1 MSSGSESS
9 VACAVAAAGAAGG
22 GGGGAGGACSAQR
35 APVPTISVTPHS
47 PGILDEPLQQLQ
59 RIHQAVQRMRHQ
71 AFTPQVYSLI
81 DLLYKRNILT
91 YLLCAF
97 GDETFELQDKH
108 STYCEGVK
116 IKGKS
121 L

>member
-1 MSSGSESS
+1 MMYVVADEAGVSSGSESS

-22 GGGGAGGACSAQR
+22 GGGGACSAQR

-71 AFTPQVYSLI
+71 AFTPQVYPLSLI
-81 DLLYKRNILT
+81 T
-91 YLLCAF
+91 THGGASCV
-97 GDETFELQDKH
+97 QQW
-108 STYCEGVK
+108 
-116 IKGKS
+116 
-121 L
+121 